1 MDQLEMLW
9 EYQKEDIAVDK
20 LKNDIKR
27 SPTRQKLVKYRE
39 ALLEQKET
47 SEQITNEI
55 SAMTDRLDA
64 LSDAIKMIDEQAAA
78 LKNKADAENTVS
90 ENVSRL
96 ISEAKRLQ
104 NNLSGYEQEAKHI
117 RKDAADRDRMQR
129 DIKVRFAKYKAEY
142 EKLKSIYDVEFKE
155 SNEKLETLK
164 NKAAEKAKGISPELM
179 DKYRNIKLHSV
190 PPLAR
195 LVGNQCG
202 GGNMSLPSAVSR
214 SIKAGQL
221 IECETCGRLI
231 LPPLES
237 SAL

>member
-1 MDQLEMLW
+1 
-9 EYQKEDIAVDK
+9 
-20 LKNDIKR
+20 
-27 SPTRQKLVKYRE
+27 
-39 ALLEQKET
+39 
-47 SEQITNEI
+47 
-55 SAMTDRLDA
+55 MTDRLDA

-90 ENVSRL
+90 EDVSRL

-202 GGNMSLPSAVSR
+202 GCNMSLPSAVSR